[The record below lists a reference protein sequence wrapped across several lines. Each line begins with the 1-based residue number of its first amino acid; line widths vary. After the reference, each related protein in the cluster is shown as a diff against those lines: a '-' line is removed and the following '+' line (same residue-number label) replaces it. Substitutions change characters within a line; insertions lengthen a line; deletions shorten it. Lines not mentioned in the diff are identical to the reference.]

1 MKKTFLSAIIAS
13 IFCAV
18 ISCSTERTSLASI
31 EDMKSTEMSSF
42 DKALKDIMKPENLST
57 PEEKARLGAQLNDR
71 ALNILFNASLK
82 LTGKNGN
89 NNLSENSSRVEKEQ
103 VIVKATEL
111 YFSKLN
117 AIKAKQKA
125 EN

>member
-1 MKKTFLSAIIAS
+1 MKKTFLSAITAC

-18 ISCSTERTSLASI
+18 ISCSTERNSLASV
-31 EDMKSTEMSSF
+31 EDMKSTEMSTF
-42 DKALKDIMKPENLST
+42 DKALKEIMKPENLST

-82 LTGKNGN
+82 LTGKNAN
-89 NNLSENSSRVEKEQ
+89 NSLSENSSRLEKEK
-103 VIVKATEL
+103 VIVQATEM

>member
-1 MKKTFLSAIIAS
+1 MKKTFLSAIFAS
-13 IFCAV
+13 IFCVV
-18 ISCSTERTSLASI
+18 ISCSTERTTLASI

-82 LTGKNGN
+82 LTGNN
-89 NNLSENSSRVEKEQ
+89 NNLSENSSRLEKEQ

-117 AIKAKQKA
+117 AIRAKQKA